1 MTITPHRGGL
11 IILASFILALILT
24 ILPLPE
30 WARPF
35 RPAWHSL
42 VLIYWCIAT
51 PQRVGVGVGWF
62 LGLTLDVMTNTLL
75 GQHAMELAIT
85 AFIAVKLHRRM
96 RLFPLWQQALGIFLL
111 LILEETLSL
120 IVMGAIHRPTPTLSY
135 WAPPLIGMFLWPWIF
150 IILRDMR
157 QRFKVN

>member
-11 IILASFILALILT
+11 IILASFIMALVLT

-51 PQRVGVGVGWF
+51 PQRVGVGIGWF
-62 LGLTLDVMTNTLL
+62 LGLTIDVMTNTLL

-111 LILEETLSL
+111 LMLEETLSL
-120 IVMGAIHRPTPTLSY
+120 IVMGAIHRPAPALSY
-135 WAPPLIGMFLWPWIF
+135 WASPLIGMLLWPWVF
-150 IILRDMR
+150 IILRDLR

>member
-11 IILASFILALILT
+11 IIIASFILALVLT

-42 VLIYWCIAT
+42 VLIYWCLAT
-51 PQRVGVGVGWF
+51 PQRVGVGIGWF
-62 LGLTLDVMTNTLL
+62 LGLTIDVMTNTLL

-111 LILEETLSL
+111 LVLEETLSL

-135 WAPPLIGMFLWPWIF
+135 WAPPLIGMLLWPWIF
-150 IILRDMR
+150 IILRDLR

>member
-1 MTITPHRGGL
+1 MTITPHRGGF
-11 IILASFILALILT
+11 IILATFILALILT

-42 VLIYWCIAT
+42 ILIYWCIAT

-62 LGLTLDVMTNTLL
+62 LGLMIDVITNTLL
-75 GQHAMELAIT
+75 GQHALELAIT
-85 AFIAVKLHRRM
+85 AFITTKLHRRM
-96 RLFPLWQQALGIFLL
+96 RVFPLWQQAIGVFLL
-111 LILEETLSL
+111 LTLEEIFSI
-120 IVMGAIHRPTPTLSY
+120 IVMGAIHRPTPDLSY
-135 WAPPLIGMFLWPWIF
+135 WATPFIGMLLWPWISV
-150 IILRDMR
+150 ILRSLR